1 MCPHEQKLAGKSL
14 IYAYGSD
21 PNKGV
26 NLEARA
32 PHIWGM
38 LMRVRRQLW
47 ITKTQGANTKGKGG
61 CTGSHLK
68 ELLY

>member
-32 PHIWGM
+32 PHMWGM
-38 LMRVRRQLW
+38 LMRVRRELW
-47 ITKTQGANTKGKGG
+47 ITKTQGANT
-61 CTGSHLK
+61 
-68 ELLY
+68 